1 MLTSVIREL
10 LCDLLLFFNLLL
22 EFSDALI
29 PPLQLLAKT
38 IHFLF

>member
-1 MLTSVIREL
+1 
-10 LCDLLLFFNLLL
+10 LLL

-38 IHFLF
+38 LHFLF